1 MKRSEIEQ
9 MLPGVFQRTALEG
22 TPLIA
27 LLEVMEA
34 LQAPDEVALDQL
46 DAFFDPYRAPD
57 AFVPFLASWV
67 DLDRLLIEVPE
78 EFEETAP
85 PPLPSGIGRLRELV
99 AAATF
104 LAQWRGTA
112 KGLLRFLETATGV
125 QGFVIEEQVLGSDG
139 QLKPFHLRVRV
150 PQEAVPYQIMIERI
164 VESEKPAYV
173 TYELQ
178 VMDNGP
184 GSKQGDRKGS
194 S

>member
-1 MKRSEIEQ
+1 MKRTEIEQ
-9 MLPGVFQRTALEG
+9 MLPGVFQRTVQEG
-22 TPLIA
+22 TPLAA

-34 LQAPDEVALDQL
+34 LPAPDEAVLDQL
-46 DAFFDPYRAPD
+46 DAFFDPYRTPD

-67 DLDRLLIEVPE
+67 DLDRLLREIPE
-78 EFEETAP
+78 QFTEQAP
-85 PPLPSGIGRLRELV
+85 PPLPSGMGRLRELV

-125 QGFVIEEQVLGSDG
+125 QGFVIEEQVLGPDG
-139 QLKPFHLRVRV
+139 LPKPFHIRVCV
-150 PQEAVPYQIMIERI
+150 PQEAALYQILIERI

-178 VMDNGP
+178 MLEKPENSTQP
-184 GSKQGDRKGS
+184 S